1 MDKLNGWIPRNIQ
14 PTKDESRPT
23 ASKEI
28 ESVIKHLPTQMVS
41 LVNSTKYLNQSFPK
55 NRRGENT
62 SKLILR
68 GQDYPDNQNQ
78 IKTLQEKKITGQ
90 YP

>member
-1 MDKLNGWIPRNIQ
+1 MDNLNGWIPRNIQ
-14 PTKDESRPT
+14 PIKNESRPN

-55 NRRGENT
+55 NRRENT
-62 SKLILR
+62 SKPILR
-68 GQDYPDNQNQ
+68 GRDYPDNQNQ
-78 IKTLQEKKITGQ
+78 IKTLQEKKIIGQ
-90 YP
+90 HP